1 MTTIRRFVPLALAAA
16 ALFAI
21 AAHPAAAQSMDP
33 ARWVL
38 IQFDNV
44 YMDTSTIAPAEGG
57 GQRVWIRAM
66 FEGEQAWPSQP
77 EVKYNALYYE
87 RVYRCDTFEWVTLRH
102 QAYLDE
108 RMVRNIP
115 NIFAGHMNNGR
126 DNQEDVFQAV
136 CERIRARDSRLG
148 GGEN

>member
-1 MTTIRRFVPLALAAA
+1 MTIVRGFVALAAA
-16 ALFAI
+16 VALCALVPR
-21 AAHPAAAQSMDP
+21 PAAAQSMDST
-33 ARWVL
+33 RWML
-38 IQFDNV
+38 IQYDNV

-66 FEGEQAWPSQP
+66 FEGEQEWPRHP
-77 EVKYNALYYE
+77 EVKYDALYYE

-115 NIFAGHMNNGR
+115 NVLAYHLNNGR
-126 DNQEDVFQAV
+126 TNQEDVFQIV
-136 CERIRARDSRLG
+136 CEHIRSRG
-148 GGEN
+148 RS